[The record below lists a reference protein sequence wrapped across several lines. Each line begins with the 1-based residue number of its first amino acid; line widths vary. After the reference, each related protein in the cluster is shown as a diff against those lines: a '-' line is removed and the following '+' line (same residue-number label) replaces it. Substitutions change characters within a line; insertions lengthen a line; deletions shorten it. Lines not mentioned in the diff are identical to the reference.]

1 MEVPGGAFQLGLS
14 TRSPK
19 PLGFLP
25 ERTDSSS
32 SSASESSGEDWLIK
46 VCCPAARHRFC
57 RHVKSKKPSKTGA
70 PHNLDKEDDFKESAD
85 WMPVASYQTYP
96 GVRKQESS
104 DLEWLIRLRCPRAEM
119 EQRKSD
125 LKQSFPAVPTS
136 LSRSPSKIYR
146 SSQSG
151 KANASGSWLTQKDF
165 CAQEVDRY
173 LKHSDFLAL
182 RRREMLYKKWFE
194 SVSSPLLQKIQ
205 DKIDNQSSEEIEERK
220 RKQLS
225 LYLNY
230 CNKKASS
237 SPGAPV
243 SVCVLLPPFHP
254 LFVSPFPSDSSY
266 FPSFLP
272 PFPFSLL
279 SVSPS
284 KSPPMI
290 VLPSILLPP
299 SVPPYF
305 FHPLPPFPPYLHS
318 PSLFSHSPFLQL
330 SPSEVTSSSTILPYL
345 PPMELPYPSTPSEQS
360 LPSQH
365 LPTSEQPPSRDF
377 SAYHSHNPF
386 FLPVP
391 PPIQTHRRYQAR
403 QKNSDSVKYP

>member
-165 CAQEVDRY
+165 CAQ
-173 LKHSDFLAL
+173 
-182 RRREMLYKKWFE
+182 
-194 SVSSPLLQKIQ
+194 
-205 DKIDNQSSEEIEERK
+205 
-220 RKQLS
+220 
-225 LYLNY
+225 
-230 CNKKASS
+230 ASS